1 MAHNACKQ
9 SRHIISISFVKGSE
23 GKSRPWRHTS
33 PRSSPNR
40 PNCCCWRSA
49 SRLRDKISAPHP
61 LPCTLHRLR
70 HAAARGAAC
79 CRRRST
85 SLSGRCRRLH
95 RLLSHGV
102 LQAGHLLAKLS
113 SRSTFWSHVGK
124 LLQPGHLRAQL
135 SGRMRASCRW
145 SKAAAPPNRGS
156 RSSACCLC
164 IEISPSSQDIS
175 VWTVLALA
183 MSFNI
188 AH

>member
-1 MAHNACKQ
+1 MLLEKRQ
-9 SRHIISISFVKGSE
+9 
-23 GKSRPWRHTS
+23 
-33 PRSSPNR
+33 
-40 PNCCCWRSA
+40 
-49 SRLRDKISAPHP
+49 SAPGQDLRSPFSSLHSAP
-61 LPCTLHRLR
+61 APPCA
-70 HAAARGAAC
+70 HAAARGAAR
-79 CRRRST
+79 CRRHST

-102 LQAGHLLAKLS
+102 LQPGHLLAKLS
-113 SRSTFWSHVGK
+113 SHSTFWSHVSE